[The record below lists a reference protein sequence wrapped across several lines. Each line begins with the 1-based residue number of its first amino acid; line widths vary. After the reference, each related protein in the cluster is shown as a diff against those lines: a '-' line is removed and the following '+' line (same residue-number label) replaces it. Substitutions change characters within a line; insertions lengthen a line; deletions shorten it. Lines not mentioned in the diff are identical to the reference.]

1 MRRRTDLGREHP
13 ALVGRGSGPIPRST
27 NPGAA
32 SILSDLLRRRVIFL
46 LGKGG
51 VGTTSVSG
59 ALALA
64 ASESGNSV
72 LAMETDTRAPMANA
86 FAIKPAFEPVM
97 VSEQLFEMVLEGRHA
112 LEEYLKLVIPAR
124 AVMRA
129 VFASRLYQFFVN
141 AAPGLK
147 ELMMLGKVYYEA
159 ERKLGGREH
168 WDLIV
173 VDGPA
178 SGQALS
184 LLKMPTAARQT
195 FGDSVVGR
203 EAGNISRALRDEA
216 ETAVVLV
223 TTPEPLPISETLE
236 TAATLHEIGIRPG
249 AIIFNRSRAPN
260 FSNRDVV
267 KLREHLIATGNASD
281 AEYFGKIAKS
291 ELDRASQAKKALA
304 QLHGETSAPVIEL
317 PLMHG
322 LSGGELVRAIA
333 RELLANPAGKS
344 SKQALHI

>member
-1 MRRRTDLGREHP
+1 MLP
-13 ALVGRGSGPIPRST
+13 
-27 NPGAA
+27 
-32 SILSDLLRRRVIFL
+32 DLLRRRVVFL

-51 VGTTSVSG
+51 AGTTSVSA

-64 ASESGNSV
+64 ASDSGNSV

-86 FAIKPAFEPVM
+86 FGVKPAFEPVM
-97 VSEQLFEMVLEGRHA
+97 VSERLFEMVLEGRHA

-124 AVMRA
+124 TVMRA
-129 VFASRLYQFFVN
+129 VFSSRLYQFFVN

-147 ELMMLGKVYYEA
+147 ELMMLGKIYYEA
-159 ERKLGGREH
+159 ERKLGGRDH

-203 EAGNISRALRDEA
+203 EAGNISRALRDDS

-236 TAATLHEIGIRPG
+236 TAATMREMGIKPA
-249 AIIFNRSRAPN
+249 AIVFNRSRAPN
-260 FSNRDVV
+260 FSNRDVA
-267 KLREHLIATGNASD
+267 KLKEHLIATGKASD
-281 AEYFGKIAKS
+281 AEYLGKIAKA
-291 ELDRASQAKKALA
+291 ELDRASQAEKALA
-304 QLHGETSAPVIEL
+304 QLRAETNAPVIEL
-317 PLMHG
+317 PLMRG
-322 LSGGELVRAIA
+322 VSGGELVRA
-333 RELLANPAGKS
+333 LSHDLAADSVEKFSKRPAS
-344 SKQALHI
+344 V

>member
-1 MRRRTDLGREHP
+1 ML
-13 ALVGRGSGPIPRST
+13 A
-27 NPGAA
+27 
-32 SILSDLLRRRVIFL
+32 DLLRRRVVFL

-51 VGTTSVSG
+51 VGTTSVSA

-64 ASESGNSV
+64 ASERGNTV
-72 LAMETDTRAPMANA
+72 LAMETDVRAPMAND

-97 VSEQLFEMVLEGRHA
+97 VSDRLYAMVLEGRHS

-124 AVMRA
+124 TVMRA

-159 ERKLGGREH
+159 ERKLGGHDH
-168 WDLIV
+168 WALIV

-184 LLKMPTAARQT
+184 LLKMPTAAQQT

-203 EAGNISRALRDEA
+203 EAGNITRALRDEA
-216 ETAVVLV
+216 ETAIVLV

-236 TAATLHEIGIRPG
+236 TAQALDEIGIKPA
-249 AIIFNRSRAPN
+249 AIVLNRKRTRS
-260 FSNRDVV
+260 FSARD
-267 KLREHLIATGNASD
+267 
-281 AEYFGKIAKS
+281 IAKLKDYLNEKDADYLARIARS
-291 ELDRASQAKKALA
+291 ELDRAKEADKALA
-304 QLHGETSAPVIEL
+304 QLRGEISAPVIEL
-317 PLMHG
+317 PMLRG
-322 LSGGELVRAIA
+322 ISGGELVRALA
-333 RELLANPAGKS
+333 RDFSNDSLEKPAKAAEATTQS
-344 SKQALHI
+344 

>member
-1 MRRRTDLGREHP
+1 M
-13 ALVGRGSGPIPRST
+13 V
-27 NPGAA
+27 
-32 SILSDLLRRRVIFL
+32 FL

-51 VGTTSVSG
+51 VGTTSVSA
-59 ALALA
+59 ALALV
-64 ASESGNSV
+64 ASDNGKSV

-86 FAIKPAFEPVM
+86 FSIKPEFEPVM
-97 VSEQLFEMVLEGRHA
+97 VSEHLFAMVLEGRHA

-147 ELMMLGKVYYEA
+147 ELMLLGKVYYEA
-159 ERKLGGREH
+159 ERKLAGRNH

-203 EAGNISRALRDEA
+203 EAANISRALRDDN
-216 ETAVVLV
+216 ETAIVLV

-236 TAATLHEIGIRPG
+236 TSATLRELGIKPA
-249 AIIFNRSRAPN
+249 AIVFNRTRAPN
-260 FSNRDVV
+260 FSKRDVTRL
-267 KLREHLIATGNASD
+267 KEHLTSAGKTSE
-281 AEYFGKIAKS
+281 AEYLAKIAKS
-291 ELDRASQAKKALA
+291 ELDRASQADKALI
-304 QLHGETSAPVIEL
+304 QLQHETSAPVIEL
-317 PLMHG
+317 PLLG
-322 LSGGELVRAIA
+322 GVSGGELVRKIA
-333 RELLANPAGKS
+333 DEVAANFQGSGELQANRV
-344 SKQALHI
+344 

>member
-1 MRRRTDLGREHP
+1 MLPE
-13 ALVGRGSGPIPRST
+13 
-27 NPGAA
+27 
-32 SILSDLLRRRVIFL
+32 LLRRRVVFL

-51 VGTTSVSG
+51 VGTTSVSA

-86 FAIKPAFEPVM
+86 FGVKPAYEPVM
-97 VSEQLFEMVLEGRHA
+97 VSDRLFAMVLEGRHA

-124 AVMRA
+124 TVMRA

-147 ELMMLGKVYYEA
+147 ELMMLGKIYYEA
-159 ERKLGGREH
+159 ERQLGGRDH
-168 WDLIV
+168 WDLII

-184 LLKMPTAARQT
+184 LLKMPNAAQQT

-203 EAGNISRALRDEA
+203 EASNIIRALRDER

-236 TAATLHEIGIRPG
+236 TAQTLNEIGIKPA
-249 AIIFNRSRAPN
+249 AIVFNRSRSPN
-260 FSNRDVV
+260 FSARDVA
-267 KLREHLIATGNASD
+267 KLKEHLLANGKASD
-281 AEYFGKIAKS
+281 AEYLAKIAKA
-291 ELDRASQAKKALA
+291 ELQRASQADKALS
-304 QLHGETSAPVIEL
+304 QLRDETSAPVIEL
-317 PLMHG
+317 PLLRG
-322 LSGGELVRAIA
+322 VSGGDLVRTLAAQIA
-333 RELLANPAGKS
+333 NADSENSTRSARV
-344 SKQALHI
+344 

>member
-1 MRRRTDLGREHP
+1 M
-13 ALVGRGSGPIPRST
+13 
-27 NPGAA
+27 
-32 SILSDLLRRRVIFL
+32 LSELLRRRVGFL

-51 VGTTSVSG
+51 VGTTSVSA

-64 ASESGNSV
+64 ASERGNSV

-86 FAIKPAFEPVM
+86 FRVKPAYEPVM
-97 VSEQLFEMVLEGRHA
+97 VSERLFTMVLEGRHS

-124 AVMRA
+124 TVLRA

-147 ELMMLGKVYYEA
+147 ELMMLGKIYYEA

-184 LLKMPTAARQT
+184 LLKMPNAAQQT

-203 EAGNISRALRDEA
+203 EAANIIRALRDDH

-223 TTPEPLPISETLE
+223 TTPEALPISETIE
-236 TAATLHEIGIRPG
+236 TAQTLDEIGIKP
-249 AIIFNRSRAPN
+249 AAVIINRRRTPN
-260 FSNRDVV
+260 FSPRDIA
-267 KLREHLIATGNASD
+267 KLREQMADNGKASD
-281 AEYFGKIAKS
+281 AEYLAKIAKA
-291 ELDRASQAKKALA
+291 ELQRAIQAEKAFA
-304 QLHGETSAPVIEL
+304 QLREQTSAPVIEL
-317 PLMHG
+317 PMLRG
-322 LSGGELVRAIA
+322 ASSGEQVRALAHEIA
-333 RELLANPAGKS
+333 SVDAHGETESARL
-344 SKQALHI
+344 

>member
-1 MRRRTDLGREHP
+1 
-13 ALVGRGSGPIPRST
+13 V
-27 NPGAA
+27 
-32 SILSDLLRRRVIFL
+32 VFL

-51 VGTTSVSG
+51 VGTTSVSA

-64 ASESGNSV
+64 TSDSGNSV

-86 FAIKPAFEPVM
+86 LGVKPAFEPVM
-97 VSEQLFEMVLEGRHA
+97 VSDRLFAMVLEGRHS

-124 AVMRA
+124 TVMRA

-147 ELMMLGKVYYEA
+147 ELMMLGKIYYEA
-159 ERKLGGREH
+159 ERKLGGRDH
-168 WDLIV
+168 WDLII

-184 LLKMPTAARQT
+184 LLKMPTAAQQT

-203 EAGNISRALRDEA
+203 EAGNIIRALRDER

-236 TAATLHEIGIRPG
+236 TAQTLNEIGIKPA
-249 AIIFNRSRAPN
+249 AIVFNRARTPN
-260 FSNRDVV
+260 FGSRDIA
-267 KLREHLIATGNASD
+267 KLKEHLIARGKAAD
-281 AEYFGKIAKS
+281 AEYLGKIAKA
-291 ELDRASQAKKALA
+291 ELDRASQADTALA
-304 QLHGETSAPVIEL
+304 QLRDETSAPVIAL
-317 PLMHG
+317 PLLRG
-322 LSGGELVRAIA
+322 VSGGDLVRA
-333 RELLANPAGKS
+333 LAHDLAAISVVERS
-344 SKQALHI
+344 SKQTIHV

>member
-1 MRRRTDLGREHP
+1 
-13 ALVGRGSGPIPRST
+13 
-27 NPGAA
+27 
-32 SILSDLLRRRVIFL
+32 
-46 LGKGG
+46 
-51 VGTTSVSG
+51 VGTTSVSA

-64 ASESGNSV
+64 ASDAGNSV
-72 LAMETDTRAPMANA
+72 LAMESDTRAPMANA
-86 FAIKPAFEPVM
+86 FGVEPEFEPVM
-97 VSEQLFEMVLEGRHA
+97 VSDRLFALVLEGRHA

-159 ERKLGGREH
+159 ERKLGGHDH

-173 VDGPA
+173 IAGPA

-184 LLKMPTAARQT
+184 LLKMPTAAQQT

-203 EAGNISRALRDEA
+203 EASNIIRALRDDG

-236 TAATLHEIGIRPG
+236 TAQTLNEIGIRPA
-249 AIIFNRSRAPN
+249 AIVLNRSRTPS
-260 FSNRDVV
+260 FSNREVA
-267 KLREHLIATGNASD
+267 KLKEHLLASGKASD
-281 AEYFGKIAKS
+281 GEYLTKIAKA
-291 ELDRASQAKKALA
+291 ELDRASQAAKALA
-304 QLHGETSAPVIEL
+304 QLRDATSAPIVEL
-317 PLMHG
+317 PLLRGMSAG
-322 LSGGELVRAIA
+322 DLVRA
-333 RELLANPAGKS
+333 LAHHVAMKPDSDAATRS
-344 SKQALHI
+344 AHL

>member
-1 MRRRTDLGREHP
+1 MLPGLLGR
-13 ALVGRGSGPIPRST
+13 
-27 NPGAA
+27 
-32 SILSDLLRRRVIFL
+32 RVVFL

-51 VGTTSVSG
+51 VGTSSVSA

-64 ASESGNSV
+64 ASDTGISV
-72 LAMETDTRAPMANA
+72 LAMEADTRAPMANA
-86 FAIKPAFEPVM
+86 FGVKSAFEPVM
-97 VSEQLFEMVLEGRHA
+97 VSERLFVMVLEGRHA

-129 VFASRLYQFFVN
+129 VFSSRLYQFFVN

-159 ERKLGGREH
+159 ERKLGGRDH

-184 LLKMPTAARQT
+184 LLKMPTAAQQT

-203 EAGNISRALRDEA
+203 EAGNIIRALRDDR

-236 TAATLHEIGIRPG
+236 TAATLREIGIKPA
-249 AIIFNRSRAPN
+249 AIIFNRTRTPN
-260 FSNRDVV
+260 FSNRDVA
-267 KLREHLIATGNASD
+267 KLKEHLIATGRASD
-281 AEYFGKIAKS
+281 AEYLGKIAKS
-291 ELDRASQAKKALA
+291 ELDRASQADKALA
-304 QLHGETSAPVIEL
+304 QLRAETDAPVIEL
-317 PLMHG
+317 PLMAG
-322 LSGGELVRAIA
+322 VSGGELIRALA
-333 RELLANPAGKS
+333 HDFAANPVEKS
-344 SKQALHI
+344 SKRAARV

>member
-1 MRRRTDLGREHP
+1 
-13 ALVGRGSGPIPRST
+13 
-27 NPGAA
+27 
-32 SILSDLLRRRVIFL
+32 LSDLLRRRVVFL

-51 VGTTSVSG
+51 AGTSSVSA

-64 ASESGNSV
+64 ASDRGNSV
-72 LAMETDTRAPMANA
+72 LAMESDTHAPIANA
-86 FAIKPAFEPVM
+86 FGIKPAFEPVM
-97 VSEQLFEMVLEGRHA
+97 ISERLFLMVLEGRHA

-129 VFASRLYQFFVN
+129 VFSSRLYQFFVN

-147 ELMMLGKVYYEA
+147 ELMMLGKIYYEA
-159 ERKLGGREH
+159 ERKLGGRDH

-184 LLKMPTAARQT
+184 LLKMPTAAKQT

-203 EAGNISRALRDEA
+203 EAGNISRALRDQA

-236 TAATLHEIGIRPG
+236 TGATLRELGIKPA
-249 AIIFNRSRAPN
+249 AIIFNRSRTPN
-260 FSNRDVV
+260 FSSRDVA
-267 KLREHLIATGNASD
+267 KLKEHLVATGKASD
-281 AEYFGKIAKS
+281 AEYLGKIAKA
-291 ELDRASQAKKALA
+291 ELDRASQAEKALA
-304 QLHGETSAPVIEL
+304 QLRAETNAPVIEL
-317 PLMHG
+317 PIMRG
-322 LSGGELVRAIA
+322 VAGAELVRALAQELATNPVAKSAQRAA
-333 RELLANPAGKS
+333 RV
-344 SKQALHI
+344 

>member
-1 MRRRTDLGREHP
+1 M
-13 ALVGRGSGPIPRST
+13 
-27 NPGAA
+27 
-32 SILSDLLRRRVIFL
+32 LSELLRRRVVFL

-51 VGTTSVSG
+51 VGTTSASA

-86 FAIKPAFEPVM
+86 FAIKPAYEPVM
-97 VSEQLFEMVLEGRHA
+97 VSEQLFAMVLEGRHA

-124 AVMRA
+124 TVMRA

-159 ERKLGGREH
+159 ERKLAGRDH
-168 WDLIV
+168 WDLII

-184 LLKMPTAARQT
+184 LLKMPNAAQQT

-203 EAGNISRALRDEA
+203 EAGNIIRALRDER

-236 TAATLHEIGIRPG
+236 TAQTLNEIGIKPA
-249 AIIFNRSRAPN
+249 AIVFNRSRTPN
-260 FSNRDVV
+260 FSTRDVT
-267 KLREHLIATGNASD
+267 KLKEHLLANGKASD
-281 AEYFGKIAKS
+281 AEYLAKIAKA
-291 ELDRASQAKKALA
+291 ELQRASQADKALR
-304 QLHGETSAPVIEL
+304 QLRDETSAPVIEL
-317 PLMHG
+317 PLLRG
-322 LSGGELVRAIA
+322 VSGGDLVRTLAAQIENADSENATRSA
-333 RELLANPAGKS
+333 RL
-344 SKQALHI
+344 

>member
-1 MRRRTDLGREHP
+1 MLTDLLQH
-13 ALVGRGSGPIPRST
+13 
-27 NPGAA
+27 
-32 SILSDLLRRRVIFL
+32 RVVFL
-46 LGKGG
+46 FGKGG
-51 VGTTSVSG
+51 AGTTSVSG

-64 ASESGNSV
+64 ASEAGSAV
-72 LAMETDTRAPMANA
+72 LAMESDTRAPMANGFGVKA
-86 FAIKPAFEPVM
+86 SFEPVM
-97 VSEQLFEMVLEGRHA
+97 VSERLFVMVLEGRHA

-147 ELMMLGKVYYEA
+147 ELMTLGKVYYEA
-159 ERKLGGREH
+159 ERKLGGRDH

-184 LLKMPTAARQT
+184 VLKMPTAARQT

-203 EAGNISRALRDEA
+203 EAANITRALRDEH

-236 TAATLHEIGIRPG
+236 TATTLKEIGIKPA
-249 AIIFNRSRAPN
+249 AIIFNRSRTPS
-260 FSNRDVV
+260 FSTRDIA
-267 KLREHLIATGNASD
+267 KLKEHLMATGKAAD
-281 AEYFGKIAKS
+281 ADYLVKIAKT
-291 ELDRASQAKKALA
+291 ELDRASQAAKALER
-304 QLHGETSAPVIEL
+304 LRDETHAPVIQL
-317 PLMHG
+317 SQMRG
-322 LSGGELVRAIA
+322 LSGAELVHELA
-333 RELLANPAGKS
+333 RELSARPADKS
-344 SKQALHI
+344 PKHIVRV

>member
-1 MRRRTDLGREHP
+1 
-13 ALVGRGSGPIPRST
+13 
-27 NPGAA
+27 
-32 SILSDLLRRRVIFL
+32 
-46 LGKGG
+46 
-51 VGTTSVSG
+51 
-59 ALALA
+59 
-64 ASESGNSV
+64 
-72 LAMETDTRAPMANA
+72 METDTRAPMANA
-86 FAIKPAFEPVM
+86 FGIKPSFEPMM

-129 VFASRLYQFFVN
+129 VFSSRLYQFFVN

-203 EAGNISRALRDEA
+203 EASNISRALRDET

-236 TAATLHEIGIRPG
+236 TAATLREIGIKV
-249 AIIFNRSRAPN
+249 AAVIFNRNRTPN
-260 FSNRDVV
+260 FSNRDVTRL
-267 KLREHLIATGNASD
+267 KERLIADGSAAD
-281 AEYFGKIAKS
+281 GEYLARIAKS
-291 ELDRASQAKKALA
+291 ELDRAHQAEKALE
-304 QLHGETSAPVIEL
+304 QLREVTSAAMIEL
-317 PLMHG
+317 PLMRG
-322 LSGGELVRAIA
+322 VSSGALLRALAHELAAHPV
-333 RELLANPAGKS
+333 GKS
-344 SKQALHI
+344 SKRALPI

>member
-1 MRRRTDLGREHP
+1 LAELLG
-13 ALVGRGSGPIPRST
+13 
-27 NPGAA
+27 
-32 SILSDLLRRRVIFL
+32 RRVIFL

-51 VGTTSVSG
+51 VGTTSVSA

-64 ASESGNSV
+64 ASDNGKSV
-72 LAMETDTRAPMANA
+72 LAMEADARAPMANA
-86 FAIKPAFEPVM
+86 FGIKPEFEPVM
-97 VSEQLFEMVLEGRHA
+97 VSDHLFAMVLEGRHA

-147 ELMMLGKVYYEA
+147 ELMLLGKVYYEA
-159 ERKLGGREH
+159 ERKLAGRNH
-168 WDLIV
+168 WDLII

-203 EAGNISRALRDEA
+203 EAANISRALRDEK

-236 TAATLHEIGIRPG
+236 TAATLREIGIKPA
-249 AIIFNRSRAPN
+249 AIIFNRSRTPN
-260 FSNRDVV
+260 FSKRDVTRL
-267 KLREHLIATGNASD
+267 KEHLTAAGKASEAD
-281 AEYFGKIAKS
+281 YLAKIAKA
-291 ELDRASQAKKALA
+291 ELDRASQADKALV
-304 QLHGETSAPVIEL
+304 QLRDEMSAPVIEL
-317 PLMHG
+317 PILG
-322 LSGGELVRAIA
+322 GTSSGELVRMLASH
-333 RELLANPAGKS
+333 LLEN
-344 SKQALHI
+344 SKLNGVRGIPNQHTNE

>member
-1 MRRRTDLGREHP
+1 M
-13 ALVGRGSGPIPRST
+13 
-27 NPGAA
+27 
-32 SILSDLLRRRVIFL
+32 LSDLLRRRVIFL

-51 VGTTSVSG
+51 VGTTTVSA

-64 ASESGNSV
+64 ASDAGNSV
-72 LAMETDTRAPMANA
+72 LAMEADTRAPMANA
-86 FAIKPAFEPVM
+86 FGVKPAFEPVM
-97 VSEQLFEMVLEGRHA
+97 VSERLFEMVLEGRHA

-129 VFASRLYQFFVN
+129 VFSSRLYQFFVN

-159 ERKLGGREH
+159 ERKFGGRDH

-184 LLKMPTAARQT
+184 LLKMPTAAQQT

-203 EAGNISRALRDEA
+203 EAGNISRALRDDR

-236 TAATLHEIGIRPG
+236 TAETLREMGIKPA
-249 AIIFNRSRAPN
+249 AIVFNRSRKPN
-260 FSNRDVV
+260 FSNHDLA
-267 KLREHLIATGNASD
+267 KLKEHLIATGKASD
-281 AEYFGKIAKS
+281 AEYLGKIAKS
-291 ELDRASQAKKALA
+291 ELDRASQAEKALA
-304 QLHGETSAPVIEL
+304 QLRAETSAPLI
-317 PLMHG
+317 G
-322 LSGGELVRAIA
+322 LQLLRWISGGELVRALA
-333 RELLANPAGKS
+333 RELAANPVEKS
-344 SKQALHI
+344 SKRAARV